1 MALLSRVAES
11 LNRLGRYDERAENT
25 ARLLDVTYHGRLEPG
40 TIELAGA
47 INTWEAL
54 ITTLGL
60 SAQYAELYPELS
72 EQGVIDFLTVSRE
85 SSSSIVSSLVA
96 ARE

>member
-11 LNRLGRYDERAENT
+11 LFWMGRYVERAENT

-47 INTWEAL
+47 QNTWDAL
-54 ITTLGL
+54 INTLGL
-60 SAQYAELYPELS
+60 ARQYGELYPD
-72 EQGVIDFLTVSRE
+72 VT
-85 SSSSIVSSLVA
+85 
-96 ARE
+96 